1 MPAVRTIRSGRGN
14 RVDYA
19 TLATLRYQI
28 RRFLRVRE
36 LAARSAGVEPQQ
48 YQVLLQLK
56 GLESDGTTTV
66 GRLAE
71 RLQVRHH
78 SAVELVDRLV
88 RRGMVA
94 RHRDERDRRGVVLRL
109 TPRGESVLRR
119 LALQSLAELETEGPA
134 LVALLGRLVGAR
146 RRRSR

>member
-1 MPAVRTIRSGRGN
+1 MPAARTVTSARRN

-19 TLATLRYQI
+19 TLASLRYQI

-48 YQVLLQLK
+48 YLVLLQLK
-56 GLESDGTTTV
+56 GLESNGTTTV

-78 SAVELVDRLV
+78 SAVELVDRLA

-146 RRRSR
+146 KRRPR

>member
-1 MPAVRTIRSGRGN
+1 VPASGAGSGKGQ

-36 LAARSAGVEPQQ
+36 LAARAAGIEPQQ
-48 YQVLLQLK
+48 YVVLLQLK
-56 GLESDGTTTV
+56 GLEAGGPTTV
-66 GRLAE
+66 GTLAE

-78 SAVELVDRLV
+78 SAVELVDRLA
-88 RRGMVA
+88 RRGMVV
-94 RHRDERDRRGVVLRL
+94 RRRDRRDRRGVVLRL
-109 TPRGESVLRR
+109 TPRGKAVIRR

-134 LVALLGRLVGAR
+134 LVALLGRLIGPRAR
-146 RRRSR
+146 RR